1 MIVKYYMT
9 KVRESMYVQDGYV
22 MEDTKDITDKKCP
35 QCAGTMS
42 FDPASG
48 NMKCP
53 FCDYEEVIE
62 RDETKPTKAEELDFE
77 SAEQTANCNWGVQTK
92 TVICKMCGGESVYD
106 ALQIAGECP
115 YCGSNQVMEEKGK
128 DTLAPGGVCTFK
140 IDQRTAA
147 SNFKKWLGKRF
158 FCPKIVKE
166 TAQPD
171 KFQGLYL
178 PYWTFDAETETT
190 YSARYGIDRKV
201 RQSDG
206 EYKTVTDWHATSG
219 HYKQF
224 IDDELVNASTQHD
237 RSLMQGLEPFN
248 TKDNV
253 TYQPQYIAGFASER
267 YSIGLK
273 EGWEKAKSSIYGKL
287 RNSIRNKIRREK
299 NADRVDNLNT
309 KTMYSN
315 ITYKYLLLPIWIS
328 SFRYGD
334 KTYQF
339 MVNGQTGKV
348 AGRTPIDKLKVA
360 LTVGLTVIVIAAIY
374 FISEYL

>member
-1 MIVKYYMT
+1 MFADDDLVIEKT
-9 KVRESMYVQDGYV
+9 KE
-22 MEDTKDITDKKCP
+22 ETDKKCP

-42 FDPASG
+42 FDPKSG
-48 NMKCP
+48 GLKCP
-53 FCDYEEVIE
+53 YCGYEQQVVAEE
-62 RDETKPTKAEELDFE
+62 ETSGSASELDFFQ
-77 SAEQTANCNWGVQTK
+77 AEATANCNWGVATK

-106 ALQIAGECP
+106 SLQIAGTCP
-115 YCGSNQVMEEKGK
+115 FCGSNQVMEEKGK
-128 DTLAPGGVCTFK
+128 DTLAPGGVCVFK
-140 IDQRTAA
+140 IDKKTAA
-147 SNFKKWLGKRF
+147 ENFNKWLGKRF

-166 TAQPD
+166 TAQAD

-178 PYWTFDAETETT
+178 PYWTFDTDTVT
-190 YSARYGIDRKV
+190 HYTARYGIDHRRRKAN
-201 RQSDG
+201 G
-206 EYKTVTDWHATSG
+206 EYETVTKWYHTNG
-219 HYKQF
+219 VHREF

-237 RSLMQGLEPFN
+237 RSLMAGLEPFN

-253 TYQPQYIAGFASER
+253 SYKPEYIAGFASER

-273 EGWEKAKSSIYGKL
+273 EGWEKAKSSIYGRL
-287 RNSIRNKIRREK
+287 RTNIRHKIKIEHR
-299 NADRVDNLNT
+299 ADRVDNLNT
-309 KTMYSN
+309 NPVYNN

-360 LTVGLTVIVIAAIY
+360 LTVGAGVLLLILIVI
-374 FISEYL
+374 FMEM

>member
-1 MIVKYYMT
+1 MYEEEEIVIEKT
-9 KVRESMYVQDGYV
+9 KE
-22 MEDTKDITDKKCP
+22 ETDRKCP
-35 QCAGTMS
+35 QCSGTML
-42 FDPASG
+42 FDPKTG
-48 NMKCP
+48 GLKCP
-53 FCDYEEVIE
+53 YCDYEEEIKQE
-62 RDETKPTKAEELDFE
+62 EELPTEAEELDFFK
-77 SAEQTANCNWGVQTK
+77 AEQTANCNWGVATK
-92 TVICKMCGGESVYD
+92 TVICKMCAGESVYD
-106 ALQIAGECP
+106 ALQIAGTCP

-140 IDQRTAA
+140 IDKKTAGE
-147 SNFKKWLGKRF
+147 NFNKWLGKRF

-166 TAQPD
+166 TAQAD

-178 PYWTFDAETETT
+178 PYWTFDTDTVT
-190 YSARYGIDRKV
+190 DYTARYGKDHRRRKGN
-201 RQSDG
+201 G
-206 EYKTVTDWHATSG
+206 EYETVTEWHPIKG
-219 HYKQF
+219 KYRQF

-237 RSLMQGLEPFN
+237 RSLMAGLEPFN

-253 TYQPQYIAGFASER
+253 SYKPEYIAGFASER
-267 YSIGLK
+267 YAIGLK

-287 RNSIRNKIRREK
+287 RKNIRNKILREN

-309 KTMYSN
+309 KTIYNN

-348 AGRTPIDKLKVA
+348 SGRTPIDKLKVA
-360 LTVGLTVIVIAAIY
+360 LVIGAGVLALILFY
-374 FISEYL
+374 FISEFL